1 MKRIHKLVVKSFIGP
16 LILTFFLVIFILL
29 MQFLWK
35 YIDDLVGKGLE
46 MNILAEFLLYSS
58 ASMVPMALPLAVLL
72 ASLMT
77 FGNLGENLELL
88 AMKSSGVSLS
98 RIMSPLY
105 FVVTILTITA
115 FFFANS
121 VMPVSNLKL
130 RSLLYDIQR
139 QRPEL
144 QIQPGIFDNTLENYS
159 IRIGEKDSRT
169 NLLRDIWIYD
179 HTDKAGNNSVTVAD
193 SGYMR
198 MSKDEKHLVLTLY
211 SGQSYVEMNKT
222 RGRGQANNYPHRRD
236 KFASQ
241 EMVIEM
247 TGFGLNRTDMNLFR
261 NSFSMMNIEQLS
273 HFEDSISNDVDNIY
287 GGINKTLNQNTFS
300 KEKRNMKKT
309 IRQVDTTEL
318 SVMTPKVVHLS
329 LDSIYKDLTFME
341 KRRAISQAINYART
355 NKSFVSTNAN
365 TIEYKIHK
373 LRRYQIEKQRKF
385 TLSIACLIFFFIGAP
400 LGAIIRKGGLGIP
413 IIISVVFF
421 LVYYMISITGEKFA
435 REDMVSV
442 VSGMWVSSIIL
453 IPISIFLTYKAAND
467 SVILNIET
475 YLGFF
480 KKIRK
485 RLNPHPKK

>member
-1 MKRIHKLVVKSFIGP
+1 
-16 LILTFFLVIFILL
+16 

-46 MNILAEFLLYSS
+46 MKILSEFLLYSS
-58 ASMVPMALPLAVLL
+58 ASMVPMALPLAILL

-77 FGNLGENLELL
+77 FGNMGENLELL
-88 AMKSSGVSLS
+88 AMKTSGVSL
-98 RIMSPLY
+98 RKIMQPLY
-105 FVVTILTITA
+105 FVVAILTITA

-144 QIQPGIFDNTLENYS
+144 QIQPGVFDNTLENYS

-179 HTDKAGNNSVTVAD
+179 HTEKAGNISVTVAD

-198 MSKDEKHLVLTLY
+198 MSNDEKHLILILY
-211 SGQSYVEMNKT
+211 NGHSYVEMNKT
-222 RGRGQANNYPHRRD
+222 RGRGKVSNYPHRRD
-236 KFASQ
+236 KFDSQ
-241 EMVIEM
+241 ELVIEM
-247 TGFGLNRTDMNLFR
+247 TGFGLNRTDQNLFR

-273 HFEDSISNDVDNIY
+273 HFVDSISNDVANIY
-287 GGINKTLNQNTFS
+287 GGINKTLRKNTFN
-300 KEKRNMKKT
+300 KQKRNMVKSV
-309 IRQVDTTEL
+309 RQVDT
-318 SVMTPKVVHLS
+318 SQIDIITPKIVRLY
-329 LDSIYKDLTFME
+329 LDSAYSDLTTLE
-341 KRRAISQAINYART
+341 KRRALTQSINYART

-365 TIEYKIHK
+365 TISYKIHK
-373 LRRYQIEKQRKF
+373 LRRYQIEKHRKF
-385 TLSIACLIFFFIGAP
+385 TLSMACLIFFFIGAP

-435 REDMVSV
+435 REDMISV
-442 VSGMWVSSIIL
+442 ESGMWVSSIIL
-453 IPISIFLTYKAAND
+453 VPLSIFLTYKAAND
-467 SVILNIET
+467 SVILHIDT

-480 KKIRK
+480 KKIIAIFKSQAQKVR
-485 RLNPHPKK
+485 